1 MTKQPIEFKTGT
13 LKWFDVNRG
22 FGFLIPDE
30 AGPDVFVHANLF
42 NRREIEPEQFMRIEY
57 RDTRGKKGIMAFDLR
72 EMEEKQVH

>member
-1 MTKQPIEFKTGT
+1 MTAPSIEFKTGT

-42 NRREIEPEQFMRIEY
+42 KKREIEPEQFMRLQY
-57 RDTRGKKGIMAFDLR
+57 RDTRGKKGLMAFDI
-72 EMEEKQVH
+72 MSAEKQALH